1 MSEWRLDPWS
11 VADARAVARLH
22 GACFDDAWSAAVI
35 RRLMDARGGFGFVVR
50 YGRLTQG
57 FVLCRLAGDDCEI
70 LTIGVA
76 PRRRRHGVG
85 ARLLAAVLRRAA
97 EDGAGRI
104 VLEVAADNDP
114 GRRFYGAHDFSKI
127 GVRPGY
133 YGGGVDGVDALVLA
147 RSISGS

>member
-1 MSEWRLDPWS
+1 MSDWRLDPWS
-11 VADARAVARLH
+11 VSDARAVARLH
-22 GACFDDAWSAAVI
+22 GACFDDAWSATVI
-35 RRLMDARGGFGFVVR
+35 RRLMDARGSFGFVVR

-85 ARLLAAVLRRAA
+85 ARLLAAVLWRAA
-97 EDGAGRI
+97 EAGAARV

-114 GRRFYGAHDFSKI
+114 GRQFYAAHDFSEI
-127 GVRPGY
+127 AVRPGY
-133 YGGGVDGVDALVLA
+133 YGGRANGVDALVLA
-147 RSISGS
+147 RSIAGS